1 MEATAFQCS
10 VLARSAYVEA
20 AGAGVN
26 GRGFAVVA
34 SELRV
39 LASRSAQAAQDAAAF
54 AGEMDRTIRE
64 GSALASEASQELT
77 GVSGSGQEL
86 QRLSAAAAEEARD
99 VGAAEA
105 AVRQVSASRTALSAK
120 LLRERAVRLR
130 EALRVFRLN

>member
-1 MEATAFQCS
+1 M
-10 VLARSAYVEA
+10 
-20 AGAGVN
+20 
-26 GRGFAVVA
+26 VA

-54 AGEMDRTIRE
+54 AGEMDRSIRE
-64 GSALASEASQELT
+64 GSALASEASRELS
-77 GVSGSGQEL
+77 GVSGSSQEL

-99 VGAAEA
+99 AGAAEA
-105 AVRQVSASRTALSAK
+105 AVRQAVRLSAIGAEDQLSASRAALSAK